1 MKKKYWVH
9 YYKDFSNTY
18 ELYWTNSPEMEEM
31 LPDNSQQITRKKALE
46 MARENAWREKYD
58 SGFAMG
64 SSHIYPADAPT
75 DDHLEN
81 YGYSLEYGRIYVKEG

>member
-1 MKKKYWVH
+1 MKRKYWVH

-31 LPDNSQQITRKKALE
+31 LPDDSQQITRKKALE
-46 MARENAWREKYD
+46 MARENAFREKYD

-64 SSHIYPADAPT
+64 SSHIYPADAPA
-75 DDHLEN
+75 DDYLGN
-81 YGYSLEYGRIYVKEG
+81 YGYFLEHGRIWTR